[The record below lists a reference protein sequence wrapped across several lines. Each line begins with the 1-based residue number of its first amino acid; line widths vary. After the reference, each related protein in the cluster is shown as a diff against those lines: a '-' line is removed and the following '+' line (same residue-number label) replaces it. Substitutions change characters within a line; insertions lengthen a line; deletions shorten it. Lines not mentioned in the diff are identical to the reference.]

1 MINPYPGY
9 DYDQKKYLN
18 QNNAVGNNAIDFI
31 LKQGLSPVLPG
42 QPDHF

>member
-9 DYDQKKYLN
+9 DFAQKKYLN
-18 QNNAVGNNAIDFI
+18 QNNAVGNAIDFI